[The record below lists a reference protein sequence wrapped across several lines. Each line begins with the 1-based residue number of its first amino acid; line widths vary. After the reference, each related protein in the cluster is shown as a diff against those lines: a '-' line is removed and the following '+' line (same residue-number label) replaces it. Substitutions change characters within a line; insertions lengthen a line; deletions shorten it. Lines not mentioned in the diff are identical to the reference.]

1 MMAKESIDAR
11 TRYFTLPLLD
21 LPWPIGRQP
30 TRPCPICNETWQP
43 TGGSRLPCHGK
54 CLWTEEGAVFIAN
67 DPRIEAKLVD
77 ELGVNRSMLRIGK
90 GIGNRIMAEAAKA
103 TANDDDDD
111 ESMTG
116 IDKSQ
121 RCDALNCALIKGHER
136 QLTCRMRI
144 SAVSRGELQWLWHE
158 PGCSLEP
165 DHADVCTWNGHATC
179 GIGRVRAACKFHYGH
194 DGSCSPDRCGTGVG
208 AGLTRITCSLSKN
221 HIGPCKPS

>member
-90 GIGNRIMAEAAKA
+90 GIGNRLMAQTAKA
-103 TANDDDDD
+103 TANDASDDW
-111 ESMTG
+111 S
-116 IDKSQ
+116 K
-121 RCDALNCALIKGHER
+121 
-136 QLTCRMRI
+136 
-144 SAVSRGELQWLWHE
+144 
-158 PGCSLEP
+158 
-165 DHADVCTWNGHATC
+165 
-179 GIGRVRAACKFHYGH
+179 
-194 DGSCSPDRCGTGVG
+194 CGTS
-208 AGLTRITCSLSKN
+208 AGSGRFRITCSLPKN
-221 HIGPCKPS
+221 HTGACKPS